1 MSPSLITRES
11 TPNLF
16 ARLFSYVWPYRAR
29 IGLQLALSA
38 SVALLDL
45 LNPWPM
51 KVVIDSVLGNHPL
64 PRTIAALLPAWIS
77 LNKSFLLIVA
87 VAAGFGLRLVI
98 SGLRIQGTYLSIAMR
113 QRILLALKSDLFQ
126 HLQRQS
132 FTFHDN
138 RRLGD
143 SLYRV
148 NTDAYCIDDIVSSF
162 PPLLTSS
169 FSLIGMF
176 CIVLTLDW
184 QLALLASAVA
194 PCLYWSVGFYA
205 QHFTPKVRRLQQM
218 EAEATAIVQE
228 TLSNLR
234 VVKAFVRE
242 DYQQQRFLQ
251 QGDSTVKERVRL
263 TVQQALFTATTGIIT
278 AAGTALVLGVGAAHV
293 LQGTLSVGELLVVLT
308 YLASIYGPLE
318 SISGILTYFPTY
330 LAKAERVFE
339 VLDADPDVQD
349 VPGAVPLTRVSGRV
363 TFEGVSFGYRQRVNA
378 LEDIDFEVQPGQVV
392 GIVGPTGAGKTTLVS
407 FIPRFY
413 EVTAG
418 RVLIDGHDVRKLQL
432 HSLRQQVGLV
442 FQEPILFSGT
452 IRENISYGRLEA
464 TFAEIVEAAKA
475 ANAHEFILRLPE
487 QYESQVG
494 ERGVKLSGGER
505 QRISIARAFLKDAPI
520 LILDEPTSSVDSQ
533 TEGGI
538 MEALERLMRGRTTF
552 IIAHRLSTIRRA
564 DCIVVLDQ
572 GRIAE
577 TGTHEE
583 LLAMGNLYCHLHE
596 LQSGLAPVG
605 VVS

>member
-1 MSPSLITRES
+1 
-11 TPNLF
+11 
-16 ARLFSYVWPYRAR
+16 
-29 IGLQLALSA
+29 
-38 SVALLDL
+38 
-45 LNPWPM
+45 M

-169 FSLIGMF
+169 FTLIGMF